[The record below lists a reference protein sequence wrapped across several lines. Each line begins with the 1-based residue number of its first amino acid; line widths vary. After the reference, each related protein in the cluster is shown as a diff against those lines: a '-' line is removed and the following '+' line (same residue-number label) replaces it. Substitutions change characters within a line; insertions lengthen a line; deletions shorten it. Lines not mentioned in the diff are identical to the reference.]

1 MKLSAKEIVLKLRD
15 VLKMQFAEEEVTEKV
30 TETTETTEPEAT
42 ETTETVETVE
52 TVVEPTVED
61 RLTAL
66 ETSVEELKGRLEEIY
81 NYIQDVAKKAER
93 PDEEIKEEIRE
104 EVIEQLSKAVPS
116 AKPLNETAGA
126 EKKLSKTDIMVDFI
140 RNFKK

>member
-1 MKLSAKEIVLKLRD
+1 MTAKQIIFKLRD
-15 VLKMQFAEEEVTEKV
+15 VLKLQFAEETEEVKENV
-30 TETTETTEPEAT
+30 TETEKTE
-42 ETTETVETVE
+42 TETVETVE
-52 TVVEPTVED
+52 NPEEKPVEPTVED
-61 RLTAL
+61 RLTIL
-66 ETSVEELKGRLEEIY
+66 ETSIDELKVKFEEMY
-81 NYIQDVAKKAER
+81 NFIQDIASKVEKPE
-93 PDEEIKEEIRE
+93 EEIKEEIRE